1 MPAVRAPLVGVVVAM
16 LLLIA
21 ENLGANAYRDH
32 MQSQVQPQLSEQMR
46 SAAWDRFERVSHCRD
61 GRRHKGD

>member
-1 MPAVRAPLVGVVVAM
+1 MLAVRAPLIGVVVAM

-32 MQSQVQPQLSEQMR
+32 TQATAQPQLPEQMR
-46 SAAWDRFERVSHCRD
+46 SAAWDRFERVSRCRD
-61 GRRHKGD
+61 GRPHKGD